1 MLLLPPTRT
10 SGSRFATAYRSFA
23 NTLQDSSRE
32 VMVAM
37 GVQFASGS
45 ILICRG
51 VLFLFAIFFNFLE
64 FSFFFEK

>member
-1 MLLLPPTRT
+1 MFR
-10 SGSRFATAYRSFA
+10 
-23 NTLQDSSRE
+23 NTCRE